1 MKDENNKL
9 EFRGGM
15 FMSLVPVAI
24 FFAFCII
31 LFVVFKAFNME
42 ALAMGGFVALLIG
55 GIFCKSYTKF
65 WDSAIR
71 GISSISSVS
80 VIVIFFV
87 IGMFSALMK
96 ESGLSGGFVWLANS
110 VGIQGGLFV
119 AFVFFATCIVSTAT
133 GSSIGTMF
141 TAFPIF
147 YPAGIILGGSPMF
160 LAGAI
165 VSGAIFGDNL
175 APISDTTI
183 ASASTQQFR
192 DGRPADVGGC
202 VKTRFK
208 YSIVAGSIALVLFAI
223 LGGIGGTYEGGA
235 IEALSNPVS
244 LVMLIPVVVMLVVAT
259 KSRNIFPWH
268 SGGPLAGP
276 CDGPCLRAFPA
287 LRRLCKR
294 PGEQRRH
301 RLPCNGRCRHA
312 GHGWPRD
319 LGVRHHGRPYRC
331 GHAGLSC

>member
-223 LGGIGGTYEGGA
+223 LGGIGNIRGSIISATLLTILPELLRAFANYRMLIYA
-235 IEALSNPVS
+235 IVLI
-244 LVMLIPVVVMLVVAT
+244 LVMLATNNPTLRSLVQRIIPHKKGQKKEADE
-259 KSRNIFPWH
+259 
-268 SGGPLAGP
+268 A
-276 CDGPCLRAFPA
+276 
-287 LRRLCKR
+287 
-294 PGEQRRH
+294 
-301 RLPCNGRCRHA
+301 
-312 GHGWPRD
+312 
-319 LGVRHHGRPYRC
+319 
-331 GHAGLSC
+331 

>member
-175 APISDTTI
+175 APHLGHDHRQRLYAAVPRR
-183 ASASTQQFR
+183 AS
-192 DGRPADVGGC
+192 
-202 VKTRFK
+202 
-208 YSIVAGSIALVLFAI
+208 
-223 LGGIGGTYEGGA
+223 
-235 IEALSNPVS
+235 
-244 LVMLIPVVVMLVVAT
+244 
-259 KSRNIFPWH
+259 SRC
-268 SGGPLAGP
+268 G
-276 CDGPCLRAFPA
+276 
-287 LRRLCKR
+287 RLC
-294 PGEQRRH
+294 ENA
-301 RLPCNGRCRHA
+301 L
-312 GHGWPRD
+312 
-319 LGVRHHGRPYRC
+319 
-331 GHAGLSC
+331 

>member
-119 AFVFFATCIVSTAT
+119 AFVFFATCVMSTAT

-147 YPAGIILGGSPMF
+147 YPAGIILG
-160 LAGAI
+160 
-165 VSGAIFGDNL
+165 
-175 APISDTTI
+175 
-183 ASASTQQFR
+183 
-192 DGRPADVGGC
+192 
-202 VKTRFK
+202 
-208 YSIVAGSIALVLFAI
+208 
-223 LGGIGGTYEGGA
+223 
-235 IEALSNPVS
+235 
-244 LVMLIPVVVMLVVAT
+244 VVMLPRIRKNLDAE
-259 KSRNIFPWH
+259 H
-268 SGGPLAGP
+268 
-276 CDGPCLRAFPA
+276 
-287 LRRLCKR
+287 LCK
-294 PGEQRRH
+294 GSVSVVMTRH
-301 RLPCNGRCRHA
+301 PDLIQICNMFC
-312 GHGWPRD
+312 
-319 LGVRHHGRPYRC
+319 
-331 GHAGLSC
+331 

>member
-42 ALAMGGFVALLIG
+42 AMAMGGFVALLIG

-147 YPAGIILGGSPMF
+147 YPCL
-160 LAGAI
+160 LYT
-165 VSGAIFGDNL
+165 
-175 APISDTTI
+175 SD
-183 ASASTQQFR
+183 A
-192 DGRPADVGGC
+192 AD
-202 VKTRFK
+202 
-208 YSIVAGSIALVLFAI
+208 
-223 LGGIGGTYEGGA
+223 
-235 IEALSNPVS
+235 
-244 LVMLIPVVVMLVVAT
+244 
-259 KSRNIFPWH
+259 
-268 SGGPLAGP
+268 
-276 CDGPCLRAFPA
+276 D
-287 LRRLCKR
+287 
-294 PGEQRRH
+294 
-301 RLPCNGRCRHA
+301 
-312 GHGWPRD
+312 
-319 LGVRHHGRPYRC
+319 
-331 GHAGLSC
+331 

>member
-96 ESGLSGGFVWLANS
+96 ESG
-110 VGIQGGLFV
+110 Q
-119 AFVFFATCIVSTAT
+119 
-133 GSSIGTMF
+133 IG
-141 TAFPIF
+141 
-147 YPAGIILGGSPMF
+147 
-160 LAGAI
+160 
-165 VSGAIFGDNL
+165 
-175 APISDTTI
+175 
-183 ASASTQQFR
+183 
-192 DGRPADVGGC
+192 
-202 VKTRFK
+202 
-208 YSIVAGSIALVLFAI
+208 
-223 LGGIGGTYEGGA
+223 
-235 IEALSNPVS
+235 
-244 LVMLIPVVVMLVVAT
+244 
-259 KSRNIFPWH
+259 
-268 SGGPLAGP
+268 
-276 CDGPCLRAFPA
+276 RA
-287 LRRLCKR
+287 
-294 PGEQRRH
+294 H
-301 RLPCNGRCRHA
+301 
-312 GHGWPRD
+312 
-319 LGVRHHGRPYRC
+319 V
-331 GHAGLSC
+331 

>member
-1 MKDENNKL
+1 
-9 EFRGGM
+9 
-15 FMSLVPVAI
+15 MSLVPVAI

-223 LGGIGGTYEGGA
+223 LGGIGGTT
-235 IEALSNPVS
+235 ALQ
-244 LVMLIPVVVMLVVAT
+244 
-259 KSRNIFPWH
+259 
-268 SGGPLAGP
+268 
-276 CDGPCLRAFPA
+276 PA
-287 LRRLCKR
+287 LTLGCGAVGGSATSENVGPMHLLNLRYVAYGLKELDEIRASVPDCSD
-294 PGEQRRH
+294 GV
-301 RLPCNGRCRHA
+301 CRTA
-312 GHGWPRD
+312 PSLENID
-319 LGVRHHGRPYRC
+319 VDDIVRQIIGK
-331 GHAGLSC
+331 LQKL